1 MNHQEQGERK
11 GLSPSNRLWVP
22 FVVLVGALIGSLLYI
37 IQISDLDYIRRFP
50 FEPLGLAT
58 FIEFH
63 IILSTI
69 GISLLVALVVVYLRM
84 YRETKANFVLGLLV
98 MLFALLLHS
107 ILTSPVFED
116 FMVRLPLRADL
127 SSPIAD
133 VFTVVAYGIF
143 LYLSLE

>member
-1 MNHQEQGERK
+1 M
-11 GLSPSNRLWVP
+11 
-22 FVVLVGALIGSLLYI
+22 
-37 IQISDLDYIRRFP
+37 
-50 FEPLGLAT
+50 
-58 FIEFH
+58 
-63 IILSTI
+63 
-69 GISLLVALVVVYLRM
+69 ALVVVYLRM